1 MTHSA
6 VGAELHLLEA
16 QVRSDRASLEQLLHR
31 DFMEVGRTG
40 RLWTRT
46 EMIEALV
53 SDPVVNGHPEEMEV
67 DELAYGN
74 ALVTYTLD
82 GVRRSSI
89 WIRESGRWQI
99 RFHQATAMSENR

>member
-6 VGAELHLLEA
+6 AGAERHLLDPA
-16 QVRSDRASLEQLLHR
+16 VRADPAALELLLHR
-31 DFMEVGRTG
+31 DFCEVGRTG
-40 RLWTRT
+40 RVWTRA

-53 SDPVVNGHPEEMEV
+53 AQPHVSGEPEDLEV

-82 GVRRSSI
+82 HVRRSSI

-99 RFHQATAMSENR
+99 RFHQATPLA